1 MHVYLNFVMHA
12 IAAGGGGAGIK
23 DGPSRKADKAKS
35 AAAAEEDEGETF
47 YDAAKKE
54 MGERAARTRAALD
67 ALDPE
72 QRVAMEG
79 HRPGAY
85 LRLRFTGAKSCPE
98 PFPIHNI
105 FRGLHKCRWPG
116 MKACL
121 DFAKD
126 MRQGYDYSVLS
137 WRDPPTGGV
146 PPPAFHPV

>member
-1 MHVYLNFVMHA
+1 MHA

-23 DGPSRKADKAKS
+23 DGPSKKADKAKS

-85 LRLRFTGAKSCPE
+85 LRLRFTGAKLCPE

-105 FRGLHKCRWPG
+105 FCGLHNCRWPG
-116 MKACL
+116 IKDLPLFCKGHASGLWLLSFVMERPSEQGRTSACV
-121 DFAKD
+121 
-126 MRQGYDYSVLS
+126 S
-137 WRDPPTGGV
+137 
-146 PPPAFHPV
+146 PV